1 MIRQLV
7 EATTD
12 PKQVHPDLASHQAAM
27 IERCPYLGPSVAKGL
42 TIWSAYD
49 AGSGDQRP
57 LLNLLVWYAEQV
69 RFARR
74 IDGPLSCRNI
84 AVFGPLDVAEAK
96 ALLDWPAWLA
106 RNLYAPVQL
115 IVDRFWIG
123 IGRDP
128 KTGRSVMP
136 PLAVSF
142 FMIRCGIARKDRL
155 IVSPRPTDEMAILA
169 AGPGDDGRD
178 VIATVLGGS
187 VESPSDAWDDL
198 TTAFPVSAQAT

>member
-7 EATTD
+7 DATAD
-12 PKQVHPDLASHQAAM
+12 PTNVHPDLAQHQAAM
-27 IERCPYLGPSVAKGL
+27 IQRCPYLGPSVAKGL
-42 TIWSAYD
+42 TIWSAYRAD
-49 AGSGDQRP
+49 PCDQRSM
-57 LLNLLVWYAEQV
+57 LDLLVWYAEQV

-74 IDGPLSCRNI
+74 TDGPLSCRNI
-84 AVFGPLDVAEAK
+84 AIFGPTNVAEAR

-115 IVDRFWIG
+115 MVDRFWIG

-128 KTGRSVMP
+128 QKGRSVMP

-142 FMIRCGIARKDRL
+142 LMIRCGIARKDRL
-155 IVSPRPTDEMAILA
+155 IISPRPTDEMAILW

-178 VIATVLGGS
+178 VIATALGRS
-187 VESPSDAWDDL
+187 VQSPSDAWDDL
-198 TTAFPVSAQAT
+198 TKAFPVPVEAP